1 MSVFDTEVRK
11 LAEKHRDRIPV
22 LKVMCQ
28 LAADAE
34 RVSGRPLFDAEA
46 VRIHLGTTPPGNMSF
61 FVNRGFVTANDESRQ
76 HRYYD
81 MPAWREIELALRQLD

>member
-1 MSVFDTEVRK
+1 MSVFDAEVRK
-11 LAEKHRDRIPV
+11 LAEKHRDRIRV

-46 VRIHLGTTPPGNMSF
+46 VRIHPVSYTHLD
-61 FVNRGFVTANDESRQ
+61 VYKRQ
-76 HRYYD
+76 
-81 MPAWREIELALRQLD
+81 